1 MTFESSYEFMDK
13 MLKMFRLD
21 DNANTATN
29 QRSASISANNSNL
42 EQQKDQLCANMISEV
57 VKVAAERVK
66 SNQQRTASVTTPKT
80 DEVGLLQ
87 SFISRYQQ

>member
-1 MTFESSYEFMDK
+1 MTFESDYKFMDK

-21 DNANTATN
+21 DNVVKTVSNTN
-29 QRSASISANNSNL
+29 QRTGSIANNIQP
-42 EQQKDQLCANMISEV
+42 EQDQLCANMISEV